1 VGVSRCPAPDE
12 CNCGRT
18 LNYVLEQWCDD
29 PLMTAAEIVSV
40 WIRFGKRSRRLRWRE
55 LRVIATQEVL
65 MRSTSPAKLRKC
77 AGDQGR
83 DVLNERD
90 VQEVWGDG
98 NPNPTITASDLQ
110 LEGLL
115 RR

>member
-1 VGVSRCPAPDE
+1 MSDALP
-12 CNCGRT
+12 
-18 LNYVLEQWCDD
+18 Q
-29 PLMTAAEIVSV
+29 AAEIVSV

-65 MRSTSPAKLRKC
+65 MLSTSTMKLRKC
-77 AGDQGR
+77 AADQDR
-83 DVLNERD
+83 RILNERD